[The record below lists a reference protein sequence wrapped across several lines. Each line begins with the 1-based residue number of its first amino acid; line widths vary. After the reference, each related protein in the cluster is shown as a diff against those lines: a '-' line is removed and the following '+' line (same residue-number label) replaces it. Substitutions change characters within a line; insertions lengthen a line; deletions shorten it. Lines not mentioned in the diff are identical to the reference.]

1 MGTEFE
7 RTKQEICGRAVTI
20 TSWYDDNKR
29 TWRAS
34 APAYSHLSTRRS
46 ADPEVFASRSAAIH
60 QMITIL
66 TAHFNHASK

>member
-34 APAYSHLSTRRS
+34 APAYSHLRTRTS
-46 ADPEVFASRSAAIH
+46 AEPNEFASRSAAIH
-60 QMITIL
+60 QIIAIL
-66 TAHFNHASK
+66 TAHFNHARK